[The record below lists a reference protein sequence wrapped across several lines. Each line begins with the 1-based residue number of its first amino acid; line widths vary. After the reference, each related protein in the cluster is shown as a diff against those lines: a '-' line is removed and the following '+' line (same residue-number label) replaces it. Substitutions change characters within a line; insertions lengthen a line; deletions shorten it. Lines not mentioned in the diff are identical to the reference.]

1 MLQNIKS
8 QSELISKILDLKK
21 KIWSGYFGDQ
31 KIKKFFEAEISYDF
45 LLFDRLLR
53 KYSCQR
59 RGCLYLGGHQG
70 EMLLTLVLLGF
81 KKILVAEPQPESTDF
96 SSSVIVQDID
106 HCGIAFLI

>member
-1 MLQNIKS
+1 
-8 QSELISKILDLKK
+8 
-21 KIWSGYFGDQ
+21 SGYFGDQ